1 MIVDDESG
9 FRITPSDPDT
19 TVTRLADAIASLA
32 AKLASGHDFAPACI
46 RRAQCFKWSEMAEK
60 IDSVYHQILRSDSA
74 IHTEKGSARSSP
86 ARQSTYYP
94 E

>member
-1 MIVDDESG
+1 
-9 FRITPSDPDT
+9 
-19 TVTRLADAIASLA
+19 
-32 AKLASGHDFAPACI
+32 
-46 RRAQCFKWSEMAEK
+46 MAEK